1 MFKNL
6 GSIFLPAL
14 MMTLSAT
21 STQAH
26 ADGSVSISRF
36 AFSPAVIEVPAGSR
50 VTWTNQDKASHS
62 IVGDTD
68 SAGFSSDVLKQGDH
82 FSHTFSVAGTYKYRC
97 GFHKYMTGTVVV
109 K

>member
-14 MMTLSAT
+14 MLTLSAT
-21 STQAH
+21 TTQAH
-26 ADGSVSISRF
+26 ADDSVSISGF
-36 AFSPAVIEVPAGSR
+36 TFSPAVIEVPADSR

-68 SAGFSSDVLKQGDH
+68 GFSSDTMKQGDR

-97 GFHKYMTGTVVV
+97 KFHKYMAGTVVV